1 MHDVIGEEIEYP
13 FPLLI
18 IAGKGG
24 VGKTVVTAALGTVS
38 AQRGHSTLVV
48 ELGGQ
53 RHLPPL
59 LVDDPSTDRRPD
71 NEGIVKLSD
80 KLSWISFSPER
91 LLAGWLSGRSMG
103 LIADRLESSGALAV
117 IASSV
122 PGIQDALM
130 LGRLRAIIDTGRFD
144 RVIVDGPAS
153 GRARE
158 LLRAPG
164 LLAEVASEGPIAS
177 QVAQAI
183 DLITNPDRTAV
194 LLVTLPEETP
204 VNETI
209 ETAFDIE
216 DDPGV
221 ALAGVVVNRVFPAE
235 PPPKAAANHPQ
246 GEVLT
251 TRHAALMAAHQRFDE
266 ELPIP
271 RIAVPERAGGVVHP
285 SHVVDLLHGG
295 ATTED
300 AHAASVQPE
309 GTGPGAA
316 EARDAVLGRRIVITV
331 GTGGVGKTTVGAA
344 LAHRAADEGKKV
356 ALVTIDPARRLA
368 DALGLDALDDDLRLV
383 YESPSGGSFH
393 ATMLETASTFQR
405 IVRRY
410 AETTEKADHLLS
422 SPLSTQLSNSLTG
435 MTEYMAVERLFELAM
450 KDFDLVVVDT
460 PPSADALAFLDAP
473 ALLARLLDNRIYRLL
488 VHDGRKNVVSRALG
502 GLVTQLVSIVG
513 GKVVADAVAFFK
525 AFGGMEAGFRQRADD
540 IYALLRSDDT
550 AFVVVTAPTEAS
562 LENAEVF
569 VEQLLET
576 GVSPDLTIANRCT
589 PDPSPSSRTKSLDAM
604 LEHLRI
610 RHAYEQAS
618 LATFRR
624 QDTTVLTLDELPG
637 TVASLAAVKDL
648 SEQL

>member
-1 MHDVIGEEIEYP
+1 MHAVIDEQIEYP

-38 AQRGHSTLVV
+38 AERGHSTLVV

-53 RHLPPL
+53 HHLPPL
-59 LVDDPSTDRRPD
+59 LTDNPEAKGKPD
-71 NEGIVKLSD
+71 SEGIFELGPNI
-80 KLSWISFSPER
+80 SWISFSPER

-130 LGRLRAIIDTGRFD
+130 LGRLRAIIDSGRFD

-183 DLITNPDRTAV
+183 DLITDPARAAV

-216 DDPGV
+216 EDPGV
-221 ALAGVVVNRVFPAE
+221 ALAGIVVNRVFPAD
-235 PPPKAAANHPQ
+235 PPPKAAATHPS
-246 GEVLT
+246 GPALIE
-251 TRHAALMAAHQRFDE
+251 RHNALVSTHERLDA

-271 RIAVPERAGGVVHP
+271 RLIVPERAAGITTPAHIADLFSGG
-285 SHVVDLLHGG
+285 
-295 ATTED
+295 
-300 AHAASVQPE
+300 
-309 GTGPGAA
+309 GTGGDGDSSGSHAVVSKEA
-316 EARDAVLGRRIVITV
+316 SAARDTVLARRIVITV

-344 LAHRAADEGKKV
+344 LAHRAADEGHRV
-356 ALVTIDPARRLA
+356 ALITIDPAKRLA
-368 DALGLDALDDDLRLV
+368 DALGLDQLDDDLRLV
-383 YESPSGGSFH
+383 YESPTGGSFH

-410 AETTEKADHLLS
+410 SDTPEKADHLLS

-435 MTEYMAVERLFELAM
+435 MTEYMAVERLFELASD
-450 KDFDLVVVDT
+450 DFDMVVVDT

-473 ALLARLLDNRIYRLL
+473 ELLARLLDNRIYRLL
-488 VHDGRKNVVSRALG
+488 VHDGRKNIVSRALG
-502 GLVTQLVSIVG
+502 GLVAQLVSIVG

-525 AFGGMEAGFRQRADD
+525 AFGGMEQGFRDRADE
-540 IYALLRSDDT
+540 IFALLRSDET
-550 AFVVVTAPTEAS
+550 SFVVVTAPTEAS
-562 LENAEVF
+562 LENAELF
-569 VEQLLET
+569 VEQLRET
-576 GVSPDLTIANRCT
+576 GVSPELTIANRCT
-589 PDPSPSSRTKSLDAM
+589 PDPSPPSKTKSLDAM
-604 LEHLRI
+604 LAHLRR
-610 RHAYEQAS
+610 RHAYEQTS
-618 LATFRR
+618 LAEFTNRG
-624 QDTTVLTLDELPG
+624 TPVLTLNELVG
-637 TVASLAAVKDL
+637 TVASLDAVKRL
-648 SEQL
+648 SQEL